1 MTGSHHRRPEADQAI
16 RPIGRYHPDR
26 GGATFERYADGATGT
41 PVDPSGHAWQIS
53 HTLLVAGEMRD
64 DAVTVDVV
72 IEGQAQ
78 RPSWQGLQREWL
90 LVTSVTRDPG
100 EITVCELRSDGVI
113 LDQNTVHPLAV
124 LPASPTSARW
134 WRRRRGF
141 RGTPTG
147 RHFYGRLE
155 P

>member
-1 MTGSHHRRPEADQAI
+1 
-16 RPIGRYHPDR
+16 
-26 GGATFERYADGATGT
+26 
-41 PVDPSGHAWQIS
+41 
-53 HTLLVAGEMRD
+53 MRD

-141 RGTPTG
+141 RSTPTG